1 MYLKRNDIE
10 FLLFSRYLMM
20 NSLLCLWKFNFY
32 RNLCKDCF
40 APLSRQGLDKDS
52 GRNRSIIKHKKVII
66 WALSLRFR
74 NYMYYDD
81 LLLLLLKSVTIQALR
96 CCAAI
101 RCLRCTP
108 TRAAYLL
115 FVLVPQWILW
125 QRWTASGVAISTA
138 LTVWRETVRNSLE

>member
-20 NSLLCLWKFNFY
+20 NSLLYLWKFNFY

-52 GRNRSIIKHKKVII
+52 GRNRSIIKHKKGYYLSVTAPIPQFHFLQILII
-66 WALSLRFR
+66 WHNRMNVRF
-74 NYMYYDD
+74 NMF
-81 LLLLLLKSVTIQALR
+81 LPHGVVIQPIVHSVW
-96 CCAAI
+96 
-101 RCLRCTP
+101 P
-108 TRAAYLL
+108 T
-115 FVLVPQWILW
+115 FVIVLQWILW